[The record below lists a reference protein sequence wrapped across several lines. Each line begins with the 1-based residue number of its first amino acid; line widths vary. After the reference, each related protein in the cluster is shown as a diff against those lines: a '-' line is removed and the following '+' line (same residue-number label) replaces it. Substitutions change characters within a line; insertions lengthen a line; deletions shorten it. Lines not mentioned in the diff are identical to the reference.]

1 MAGSYVYV
9 SEVTTVEASRC
20 TRKKEEKIQAQG
32 RQRQQWTLAGVACSS
47 LPCDSHLIASPNFL
61 HPPFPTCRSRLR
73 WSPYIASMEG
83 GGHVIF
89 YSMSGPWLELPLS
102 QLNMLQSG
110 PHTTAFDLNEFG
122 GDAAKRQLSEETDEC
137 RSDQPG
143 LAGRECGNA
152 RRTSTFSKELSAT
165 FATLRSSA
173 FLLVYS
179 DSFQM

>member
-1 MAGSYVYV
+1 LVEPVETADHVHAGLVVLCRERAISMAGSYVYV

-102 QLNMLQSG
+102 HVAEWSSYHSVRPQRVRRRRG
-110 PHTTAFDLNEFG
+110 
-122 GDAAKRQLSEETDEC
+122 EEAIE
-137 RSDQPG
+137 
-143 LAGRECGNA
+143 
-152 RRTSTFSKELSAT
+152 
-165 FATLRSSA
+165 
-173 FLLVYS
+173 
-179 DSFQM
+179 